1 MEPLTKEFKLIRKN
15 ELPFDSLFD
24 GFIRGNQLLML
35 LLVFSIT
42 CCFSIKTQAQVSL
55 YEQVETY
62 RADFNALS
70 RKYNVRETHEYFER
84 MDAFYEEW
92 LEQVAGWDFEKL
104 DRDAQVDYLL
114 LKNSIQKERHF
125 LGVSYETF
133 KSLAFVA
140 TELAPLE
147 KFYQDR
153 RIGVQPDAKK
163 LSERFHQIA
172 EQVQAKTANLQSTP
186 TFDSWQR
193 AERASEIIESYLEAV
208 KESSGFYFDYDP
220 DFTWWMRKPVDF
232 LVAELEAYGAALKDH
247 FTNTLVKDDGSGI
260 IGRPI
265 GRADLIKELEYELIP
280 YSPEELI
287 AEAERQFAWCDREML
302 LASEELGYGNRWKEA
317 LEYVKNTYVPPGEW
331 PEDIHFLAEEAIAFV
346 EERDLV
352 TVPPLAKETWRMRM
366 MSAEAQR
373 VNPFFLGGEL
383 IQISYPTST
392 MTHPEKMMSMRG
404 NNPHFSRATVQHELI
419 PGHHLQ
425 GFMTQ
430 RHKPYRRLFSTPFW
444 IEGWALYWEMNLWD
458 KEFPRSA
465 EDKIGML
472 FWRMHRCARI
482 IFSLNYHLEKMTPQ
496 ECIDFLVDRVGHER
510 ANAEAEVRRSFE
522 GRYGPLYQ
530 IAYMIGG
537 LQFYALKQEL
547 EQRPGFSEKEF
558 HDTILRNN
566 SIPVEI
572 IRLIFQDETLDK
584 AYTTQ
589 WKFLEKLQLSQ

>member
-1 MEPLTKEFKLIRKN
+1 MEGPAKEFVAIPAKRGFSLPTSLINHLVRTM
-15 ELPFDSLFD
+15 FFSFVTLF
-24 GFIRGNQLLML
+24 FP
-35 LLVFSIT
+35 
-42 CCFSIKTQAQVSL
+42 AQSFAQTSL
-55 YEQVETY
+55 YELVEMY
-62 RADFNALS
+62 KADLNALN
-70 RKYNVRETHEYFER
+70 RKYTVRETDEYYER
-84 MDAFYEEW
+84 MDAFRQEW
-92 LEQVAGWDFEKL
+92 LDRLSEMDFEGL
-104 DRDAQVDYLL
+104 ERDAQIDYIL
-114 LKNSIQKERHF
+114 LKNKVEKDKHF
-125 LGVSYETF
+125 LGVSYQTF
-133 KSLAFVA
+133 QSLAFVA
-140 TELAPLE
+140 DPMAPLE
-147 KFYQDR
+147 KFYRDR
-153 RIGVQPDAKK
+153 RIGTKPDAPS
-163 LSERFHQIA
+163 LASNFHQIA
-172 EQVQAKTANLQSTP
+172 EQLKDKTANLPNTP
-186 TFDSWQR
+186 TFDSWQG
-193 AERASEIIESYLEAV
+193 AERASEIVLSHLEAV

-220 DFTWWMRKPVDF
+220 DFTWWMRRPVDF
-232 LVAELEAYGAALKDH
+232 LVAELETYAKALKGH
-247 FTNTLVKDDGSGI
+247 YTNTLVKDDGSGI
-260 IGRPI
+260 IGKPI

-302 LASEELGYGNRWKEA
+302 LSSEELGYGNRWKEA
-317 LEYVKNTYVPPGEW
+317 LEHVKNTYAPPGGW

-346 EERDLV
+346 EDRDLV
-352 TVPPLAKETWRMRM
+352 TVPALAKETWRMRM

-430 RHKPYRRLFSTPFW
+430 RYKPYRSAFSTPFW

-458 KEFPRSA
+458 KDFPLTP

-547 EQRPGFSEKEF
+547 EEKPGFSEKEF
-558 HDTILRNN
+558 HDTILKNN

-572 IRLIFQDETLDK
+572 IRLILLEENLDK
-584 AYTTQ
+584 DYRTK
-589 WKFLEKLQLSQ
+589 WRFLEILELSQ

>member
-1 MEPLTKEFKLIRKN
+1 MEHPAKELSLICEKKNRHIKSFSTK
-15 ELPFDSLFD
+15 LFL
-24 GFIRGNQLLML
+24 GTFAIISFNL
-35 LLVFSIT
+35 
-42 CCFSIKTQAQVSL
+42 CFSVKTLAQESL
-55 YEQVETY
+55 YELIETY
-62 RADFNALS
+62 NADLNALN
-70 RKYNVRETHEYFER
+70 RKYNVRETKEYYER
-84 MDAFYEEW
+84 MDAFRQDW
-92 LEQVAGWDFEKL
+92 LNQLSNMDFGSLGK
-104 DRDAQVDYLL
+104 DGQIDFIL
-114 LKNSIQKERHF
+114 LKNKIEKDKHF
-125 LGVSYETF
+125 MAVSYEMF
-133 KSLAFVA
+133 QSLAFVA
-140 TELAPLE
+140 DELGPLE

-153 RIGVQPDAKK
+153 RLGLQPDAPKFA
-163 LSERFHQIA
+163 SSFHQIA
-172 EQVQAKTANLQSTP
+172 EQIQAKTANLKNTP
-186 TFDSWQR
+186 TFNSWQW
-193 AERASEIIESYLEAV
+193 AEQASEIIVSHLEAV
-208 KESSGFYFDYDP
+208 KESSDFYFDYDP

-232 LVAELEAYGAALKDH
+232 LVGELESYAAGLKDH
-247 FTNTLVKDDGSGI
+247 YTNTLVKDDGSGI
-260 IGRPI
+260 IGKPI

-302 LASEELGYGNRWKEA
+302 LASEALGYGNRWREA
-317 LEYVKNTYVPPGEW
+317 LEHVKNTYVPPGQW

-430 RHKPYRRLFSTPFW
+430 RHKPYRRAFSTPFW

-458 KEFPRSA
+458 KEFPLSP

-547 EQRPGFSEKEF
+547 AEKPGFSEKEF
-558 HDTILRNN
+558 HDTILKNN

-572 IRLIFQDETLDK
+572 IRLIFLDENLDK

-589 WKFLEKLQLSQ
+589 WKFLEKLQLSE